1 MPESPD
7 MTLAFAPR
15 FSHRKPPVFGRAG
28 RRRRGRTTP
37 AALPARP
44 VLAQAPTMPML
55 QMQLEIGKPNDA
67 LEQEAER
74 VADVVMRM
82 PASETMAMATAPAGS
97 AQPSVERC
105 GQCAEEDRAPV
116 QRTSRPDTLDGGS
129 TVPPIVHQVLSSP
142 GRPLD
147 PVASRFMETR
157 FGHDFSQVR
166 VHTDARAAESAKAV
180 AAQAYTVG
188 THVVFDAGRLAP
200 QTTEGRR
207 LLAHELVHVLQQG
220 SSLALQRY
228 EVPSDLPC
236 ADVAAWIG
244 ENSPYKPEWA
254 QTACEYTFQP
264 QALPYAWKPR
274 ADGTVE
280 VTVKADKTRTVSVSC
295 PIDRPEWSPDA
306 RPNQAAEAAAFRAM
320 REVLDAHEAAH
331 QKIGKE
337 WRGILESRFQAL
349 TLKFVAANE
358 TEAPAKV
365 TEEAHKLKTRWTAEA
380 QAAQD
385 AIDPF
390 RGARLTCP

>member
-1 MPESPD
+1 
-7 MTLAFAPR
+7 
-15 FSHRKPPVFGRAG
+15 
-28 RRRRGRTTP
+28 
-37 AALPARP
+37 
-44 VLAQAPTMPML
+44 
-55 QMQLEIGKPNDA
+55 
-67 LEQEAER
+67 
-74 VADVVMRM
+74 
-82 PASETMAMATAPAGS
+82 
-97 AQPSVERC
+97 
-105 GQCAEEDRAPV
+105 
-116 QRTSRPDTLDGGS
+116 
-129 TVPPIVHQVLSSP
+129 
-142 GRPLD
+142 
-147 PVASRFMETR
+147 METR

-188 THVVFDAGRLAP
+188 TNVVFDTGRLSPHTA
-200 QTTEGRR
+200 EGRR
-207 LLAHELVHVLQQG
+207 LLAHELTHVLQQG

-228 EVPSDLPC
+228 TVPSSLPC
-236 ADVAAWIG
+236 ADVASWIAQ
-244 ENSPYKPEWA
+244 NSPYKPEWA

-264 QALPYAWKPR
+264 PALPYAWKPR

-280 VTVKADKTRTVSVSC
+280 VTVKADKARTVSVSC

-320 REVLDAHEAAH
+320 RAVLDAHETAH

-337 WRGILESRFQAL
+337 WRGILESRFKAL
-349 TLKFVAANE
+349 TFTFVAANE

-365 TEEAHKLKTRWTAEA
+365 TEEAHKLKSTWTAEA